1 MPNKKPFASERIAH
15 CLQVLDTWRAS
26 GIGVRAFAQTHQ
38 HSYDQ
43 MRAWL
48 RHEPRWRQSLGS
60 HKRLEHLE
68 PEHTAPAHF
77 APVHIQPSV
86 SQSASIIAS
95 GSQPIRIE
103 CTSQDGKRSASIHF
117 PPVQQSITVSAQWL
131 AAYLNA

>member
-1 MPNKKPFASERIAH
+1 MAKKKPFASERIAQ

-26 GIGVRAFAQTHQ
+26 GLGVRAFAQTHQ
-38 HSYDQ
+38 HNYDQ

-68 PEHTAPAHF
+68 PEHIEPEHF

-86 SQSASIIAS
+86 NHSQSIMPSAA
-95 GSQPIRIE
+95 QPIRID

-117 PPVQQSITVSAQWL
+117 PPVQDSITLSTQWL
-131 AAYLNA
+131 AAYLST

>member
-1 MPNKKPFASERIAH
+1 MPNKKPFASERIAQ

-48 RHEPRWRQSLGS
+48 CHEPRWRQSLGS

-68 PEHTAPAHF
+68 PEHIEPEHF
-77 APVHIQPSV
+77 APVHIQPSM

-117 PPVQQSITVSAQWL
+117 PPVQQSIHLSAQWL
-131 AAYLNA
+131 AAYLSA